1 MKITVPQPCEEAMPT
16 NRDRAAHDD
25 AASAIERSKQIAA
38 DIARLADEIAG
49 TEQDVARTRRKLAET
64 VPERAA
70 EHLAAAAEAEQFAA
84 RERSEHRRILAPDDD
99 ADA

>member
-1 MKITVPQPCEEAMPT
+1 MEITVPQPCEEAMPT
-16 NRDRAAHDD
+16 NRDRAAHHD
-25 AASAIERSKQIAA
+25 AASAIERS
-38 DIARLADEIAG
+38 DEIAG
-49 TEQDVARTRRKLAET
+49 TEEDVARTRRKLAET